1 MWMRIRT
8 SMLAYGED
16 SHKPLE
22 EFSVSRSRS
31 LPPAVLAVAW
41 AVALGGCVEREDAGR
56 PETGSSPAVVQ
67 PGGPGE
73 AASTVEPGATAEHAD
88 FAHDDVAFMQM
99 MIPHHAQALTM
110 SELARTRAASPA
122 VRSLARRI
130 LAAQRPEILLMSAW
144 LADRALAVPS
154 ATDDPADF
162 DHGEHGHATMHG
174 MLTEDQMQ
182 QLRAAR
188 GPEFDRLF
196 LRGMIQHHQGA
207 ISMADPVATDGSD
220 VQVTE
225 LANEIVTGQGAEIDR
240 MRDLLGE
247 L

>member
-1 MWMRIRT
+1 M
-8 SMLAYGED
+8 
-16 SHKPLE
+16 
-22 EFSVSRSRS
+22 FRSRS
-31 LPPAVLAVAW
+31 LPPAVLAV
-41 AVALGGCVEREDAGR
+41 VAALVLSGCVEKQSAER
-56 PETGSSPAVVQ
+56 PESTSPAVIQ
-67 PGGPGE
+67 PGGPGD

-110 SELARTRAASPA
+110 SELARTRAESLA
-122 VRSLARRI
+122 VTSLARRI
-130 LAAQRPEILLMSAW
+130 LAAQRPEILVMSAW
-144 LADRALAVPS
+144 LTDRNLAVPS

-162 DHGEHGHATMHG
+162 DHGEHGHDTMHG

-182 QLRAAR
+182 ELRFAR
-188 GPEFDRLF
+188 GREFDRLY

-207 ISMADPVATDGSD
+207 ITMADPVAAEGTD

-240 MRDLLGE
+240 MRELLAE
-247 L
+247 LVADGPNN